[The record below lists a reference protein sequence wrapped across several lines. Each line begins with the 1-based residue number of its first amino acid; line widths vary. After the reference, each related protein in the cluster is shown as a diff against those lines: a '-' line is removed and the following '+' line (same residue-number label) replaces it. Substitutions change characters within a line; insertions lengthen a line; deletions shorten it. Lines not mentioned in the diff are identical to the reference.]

1 MELKLRFTD
10 LSYSQILT
18 FLRFKPTTDNEY
30 YTLYEKNNKKF
41 LLYIDENTTNE
52 QCLLINE
59 QKLYSKYELFYNERN
74 HLSLND
80 VDFNIEQIKE
90 VPKEKLEKKAVTK
103 EQLVNIFFN
112 LYPFDYVQY
121 QWIDADII
129 NNLSKDPYHVL
140 MYNYAANNQLAIP
153 LYYNNII
160 HDILIFDNKNYYQL
174 INHPCAYFLS
184 ENETTEEPTKLFIV
198 FNPNTLIE
206 YSLNTY
212 LENGTFFF
220 APKQAT
226 FKLINDIFKEKETI
240 QSEQLNFLINNTIQE
255 RKQLLEYLI
264 ILINRL
270 KSVTISYVELN
281 DEYIITIMYDKKLIK
296 PLVVADFHARLSEN
310 IRENLGFNINTQQ
323 NEEQFFD
330 SFKFKT
336 DKFSGNEVNFFT
348 IKVAQRKE
356 LLEVFTT
363 QLIDF
368 VDFDS
373 LIYIKDCS
381 LTQDENTYTA

>member
-10 LSYSQILT
+10 LSYGQILNY
-18 FLRFKPTTDNEY
+18 LKFKKTNENEY
-30 YTLYEKNNKKF
+30 YTLYEKNNKNF

-52 QCLLINE
+52 QCLLIDK
-59 QKLYSKYELFYNERN
+59 QQLYSKYELFYHERS
-74 HLSLND
+74 HLNIND
-80 VDFNIEQIKE
+80 VDFNIELIKE
-90 VPKEKLEKKAVTK
+90 IPKNKLEKKAVSK
-103 EQLVNIFFN
+103 EQLINIFFN
-112 LYPFDYVQY
+112 LYPVDYVQY
-121 QWIDADII
+121 QWIDIDII

-174 INHPCAYFLS
+174 INHPYAYFLS
-184 ENETTEEPTKLFIV
+184 ENETTEESTKLFIV

-212 LENGTFFF
+212 VDNVTFFF

-240 QSEQLNFLINNTIQE
+240 QSEQLNFLISNTIQE
-255 RKQLLEYLI
+255 RKQLLECLI

-270 KSVTISYVELN
+270 KTVTISFVELK
-281 DEYIITIMYDKKLIK
+281 DEYIVTIMYDKKTIK

-310 IRENLGFNINTQQ
+310 IRENLGFNNNTQQ
-323 NEEQFFD
+323 NEEQLFD
-330 SFKFKT
+330 NFKYNT
-336 DKFSGNEVNFFT
+336 DKFSGNDVNFFS
-348 IKVAQRKE
+348 IKVAHKNE
-356 LLEVFTT
+356 ILEVFTN

-368 VDFDS
+368 VDFTS